1 MKRFASLAGFGML
14 ALVFC
19 RVAAHEPPLM
29 GPPLVMPL
37 AADCLPKDPATP
49 VVKVKVR
56 VPACSGPGEPIEYRI
71 CVENCSPAEA
81 HHVLLKNPLPAN
93 AKFVRADP
101 EPTALTPELRWDLGT
116 VGGGACREVI
126 LVLQPTN
133 REDVK
138 NCTRVQ
144 FEHGQC
150 VITRQAGFMPGVP
163 GVPPPT
169 PIPVPKI
176 SDEER
181 PRLSL
186 AIDGHKRQYVNLGSH
201 YFITVANTGKTRAN
215 NLLVSCK
222 LADQTKFV
230 RASHNWKFGEGQ
242 VAWVLGDLDPGTQRT
257 VELVV
262 KATAEGEF
270 CVKATAQ
277 ADLGA
282 IAQAEACTSF
292 LGISTL
298 HVELTDRDDP
308 LVVGGKTS
316 YPILIR
322 NTGSAAVTNIRVK
335 ALIPPALQ
343 LLDVK
348 GPTKHQAGDKVKEGE
363 WIEMTPIA
371 KLDPMTSQAY
381 EIFVEA
387 KKAGPTRLHI
397 EVTADQLERG
407 PVIEDESTTLFED
420 DVPLKVK
427 PKL

>member
-1 MKRFASLAGFGML
+1 MKRFASLAGFGLL
-14 ALVFC
+14 ALVLC
-19 RVAAHEPPLM
+19 RVTADEPPIVEPSL
-29 GPPLVMPL
+29 LMPL
-37 AADCLPKDPATP
+37 ATECLPKDPATP

-81 HHVLLKNPLPAN
+81 HHVVLKNPLPAN

-101 EPTALTPELRWDLGT
+101 EPTALVPELRWEMGT
-116 VGGGACREVI
+116 IGGGACREVV

-150 VITRQAGFMPGVP
+150 VVTRQAGFMPGAP
-163 GVPPPT
+163 MPLAKDEQ
-169 PIPVPKI
+169 PK
-176 SDEER
+176 
-181 PRLSL
+181 LSVT
-186 AIDGHKRQYVNLGSH
+186 IDGHKRQYVNLGSH
-201 YFITVANTGKTRAN
+201 YFVTVANTGKTRATN
-215 NLLVSCK
+215 VLVSCL
-222 LADQTKFV
+222 LAEQTKFV
-230 RASHNWKFGEGQ
+230 RASHDWKFGEGQ
-242 VAWVLGDLDPGTQRT
+242 VAWVLGDLDPGMQRT

-270 CVKATAQ
+270 CVKAGAQ

-282 IAQAEACTSF
+282 FAQAEACTQF
-292 LGISTL
+292 LGVSAL
-298 HVELTDRDDP
+298 HVEMTDREDP
-308 LVVGGKTS
+308 VVVGGKTS

-322 NTGSAAVTNIRVK
+322 NTGSAAVTNVRIK
-335 ALIPPALQ
+335 ALIPPALG

-363 WIEMTPIA
+363 WIEMGPIA
-371 KLDPMTSQAY
+371 KLAAMSSQSY

-397 EVTADQLERG
+397 EVSADQLERG

-420 DVPLKVK
+420 ELPLKK
-427 PKL
+427 KQ